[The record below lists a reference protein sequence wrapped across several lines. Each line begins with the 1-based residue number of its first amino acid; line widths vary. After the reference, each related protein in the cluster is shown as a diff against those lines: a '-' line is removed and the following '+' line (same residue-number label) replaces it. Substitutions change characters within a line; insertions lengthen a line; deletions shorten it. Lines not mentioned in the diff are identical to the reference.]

1 MIEIDVRRTVPAP
14 ADDVW
19 NALRSFEGIENWLP
33 VITRSE
39 VRGEG
44 AGATRVCTMTD
55 GGQLRERLEEVD
67 DDQRRLTYTI
77 EEAPMPV
84 QDYRSTMQVVPEGD
98 SASTVV
104 WAAQFG
110 APEGAADELEST
122 MRTVY
127 ESGLDGLRAWF
138 TRP

>member
-1 MIEIDVRRTVPAP
+1 MIGIDVRRTVPAP

-19 NALRSFEGIENWLP
+19 NALRSFEGIEKWLP
-33 VITRSE
+33 VIERSE
-39 VRGEG
+39 VHGEG
-44 AGATRVCTMTD
+44 AGATRVCTMSD

-84 QDYRSTMQVVPEGD
+84 HDYRSTMQVVPEGD
-98 SASTVV
+98 SASTVL
-104 WAAQFG
+104 WTAQFG
-110 APEGAADELEST
+110 APEGAADELEAT

-138 TRP
+138 ADA